1 MKFRNE
7 KQKYSITV
15 FYGIAISMM
24 ILLITNFIRYIAE
37 DNSLIVDTTQYSKEV
52 SPMSFR
58 VLNYMFENFTE
69 TVLSFK
75 TSLCN
80 HIVTHL
86 ISSGVFMIL
95 FDYVH
100 TILQNKNMAKFIK
113 LGMI

>member
-7 KQKYSITV
+7 KQKYSIAM
-15 FYGIAISMM
+15 FYVIAVTSM
-24 ILLITNFIRYIAE
+24 ILLITNFIMSTVE
-37 DNSLIVDTTQYSKEV
+37 ENSLDTDDQYNKDV
-52 SPMSFR
+52 SPMTFR
-58 VLNYMFENFTE
+58 LFNYLIEFITE

-75 TSLCN
+75 GSLFN

-100 TILQNKNMAKFIK
+100 TILQNRNMAKFIK
-113 LGMI
+113 LGII